1 MSCAVGRRNEHA
13 HWITNILLVWTSL
26 LDSSIAVELRKDL
39 TSHPNWKLLDRGDD
53 CGYNVADRIIGGDE
67 ATLGQY
73 PWIARLGYTYELDE
87 NNTVDTYECGGTI
100 INSMYVLTAAHC
112 SPDIVM
118 LQLAEVRLGEHIT
131 TTDPDCVDGVC
142 APPAQDIVVDEFICH
157 EDYDAKSYQN
167 DICLLRLAKP
177 IEFNNYVAP
186 ICLPVYDFFQK
197 QTFESSVMEVAG
209 WGLTDIATG
218 KSSNVL
224 LTLTV
229 PIKTQFICELAY
241 SGKSE
246 IIDKQMCAGGV
257 VGKDSCSG
265 DSGGPLMAPF
275 SMDAPPR
282 YFIVGIVSFGP
293 KKCATTNTPG
303 VYTKVSE
310 YMTWILDNIKE

>member
-177 IEFNNYVAP
+177 IEFNSKH
-186 ICLPVYDFFQK
+186 DF
-197 QTFESSVMEVAG
+197 T
-209 WGLTDIATG
+209 
-218 KSSNVL
+218 
-224 LTLTV
+224 
-229 PIKTQFICELAY
+229 
-241 SGKSE
+241 
-246 IIDKQMCAGGV
+246 
-257 VGKDSCSG
+257 
-265 DSGGPLMAPF
+265 
-275 SMDAPPR
+275 
-282 YFIVGIVSFGP
+282 
-293 KKCATTNTPG
+293 
-303 VYTKVSE
+303 
-310 YMTWILDNIKE
+310 